1 MGAALTLTAPQT
13 ETLSPPGT
21 ASQGGSGSQ
30 KLQEV
35 LEKSL
40 HRKKKK
46 KLLDDLS
53 TLGIGCCH
61 LAGNYLPIRAGDGP
75 AKKKKKGVAVKDQAQ
90 SSGRREKKKSIRKR
104 ARVRYSEKS

>member
-13 ETLSPPGT
+13 EILSPPGT

-40 HRKKKK
+40 HGKKK

-61 LAGNYLPIRAGDGP
+61 LAGNYLPIRAVDGP
-75 AKKKKKGVAVKDQAQ
+75 AKKKKRGWQ
-90 SSGRREKKKSIRKR
+90 SKIRPSHQDGGRRKKL
-104 ARVRYSEKS
+104 Y

>member
-13 ETLSPPGT
+13 EILSPPGT

-30 KLQEV
+30 ELQEV

-40 HRKKKK
+40 HGEKK

-61 LAGNYLPIRAGDGP
+61 LAGNYLPIRAVDGP

-90 SSGRREKKKSIRKR
+90 SSGRREKKKIVLGRER
-104 ARVRYSEKS
+104 G